1 MDISPN
7 ATTKAIPSFFPLIFF
22 LTLVFLSNFSVS
34 AQENK
39 IYLDDL
45 NLQLVKQGWGQC
57 PKKNLSCVGN
67 PIKMLDKVY
76 NRGVGTHANASFY
89 IKLNGSV
96 SKFESIVGIDDET
109 EGNGSIIVRF
119 FGDNKLLY
127 TTQTIKGREKPE
139 KISLNLQGISNFI
152 ISAIDAH
159 DDINFDHV
167 DLAEAYFI
175 ASDTSQGTPEIV
187 PRPEESTYTLTP
199 PVPSSPRIN
208 SPRITGVRPGSPF
221 LFRIPCTGERPIS
234 FQIDGLPEGLN
245 VSPEGI
251 ISGTIKSHEAKTYS
265 LLIKATNKHGEN
277 QNTLK
282 IVVGDTLALTPPM
295 GWNHW
300 YTYYDRITAE
310 IVQQAADIMVSS
322 GMADV
327 GYQYVNID
335 DCWANAEECS
345 DPTRIGPARGNN
357 GNILPNKH
365 FPDMK
370 ALTDYIHSRGLRAG
384 IYSSPGPK
392 TCAGFTGSYQYEEQ
406 DARQFAEWGFDF
418 LKYDWCSYSNILPPD
433 NIENLTKPYKLM
445 GSLLK
450 TLNRDIVFNLCQYGM
465 GEVWKWGK
473 EVGGNSWRTAG
484 DLGFELL
491 RYHEVALRNAE
502 LWKYAG
508 PGAWNDPDYLLLG
521 YSGEANVMGKPR
533 PCPLT
538 PSEQYSY
545 MSLWCL
551 MASPLF
557 FSGDMTRLD
566 EFTLNILCNPEVI
579 EINQDPLGTQG
590 HLILSDK
597 EKNTEIWLKP
607 LQNGS
612 FVICLFNLEEIEQ
625 ELSVQWKEIGLRDN
639 QNVRDLWRQKDLGS
653 YPTNFTIA
661 VPRHGAALIKVTPL

>member
-1 MDISPN
+1 M
-7 ATTKAIPSFFPLIFF
+7 
-22 LTLVFLSNFSVS
+22 
-34 AQENK
+34 
-39 IYLDDL
+39 
-45 NLQLVKQGWGQC
+45 
-57 PKKNLSCVGN
+57 
-67 PIKMLDKVY
+67 
-76 NRGVGTHANASFY
+76 
-89 IKLNGSV
+89 
-96 SKFESIVGIDDET
+96 
-109 EGNGSIIVRF
+109 
-119 FGDNKLLY
+119 
-127 TTQTIKGREKPE
+127 
-139 KISLNLQGISNFI
+139 
-152 ISAIDAH
+152 
-159 DDINFDHV
+159 
-167 DLAEAYFI
+167 
-175 ASDTSQGTPEIV
+175 
-187 PRPEESTYTLTP
+187 TP

-251 ISGTIKSHEAKTYS
+251 ISGTIKSPEAKTYS
-265 LLIKATNKHGEN
+265 LLIKAINKHGEN

-282 IVVGDTLALTPPM
+282 IVVGDILALTPPM

-310 IVQQAADIMVSS
+310 IVQQSADIMLSS

-335 DCWANAEECS
+335 DCWANAEECY
-345 DPTRIGPARGNN
+345 DPTRVGPARDNN
-357 GNILPNKH
+357 GNILPNQH

-406 DARQFAEWGFDF
+406 DAKQFAEWGFDF

-433 NIENLTKPYKLM
+433 KFENLTKPYKLM

-450 TLNRDIVFNLCQYGM
+450 ILNRDIVFNLCQYGM

-508 PGAWNDPDYLLLG
+508 PGAWNAPDYLLHG
-521 YSGEANVMGKPR
+521 YSGEANVMGKSR

-579 EINQDPLGTQG
+579 EINQDTLCIQG

-597 EKNTEIWLKP
+597 EKNTEIWSKP
-607 LQNGS
+607 LQYGS
-612 FVICLFNLEEIEQ
+612 FAIGLFNLEEIEQ